1 MFWIVKEKMVNMNTG
16 KNSKGL
22 DFYLQKIP
30 AAFRSRIVKEYLN
43 IKSRFRKGDL
53 DSSGLSCGKFCEET
67 LRFLQEMLVGTHIG
81 FTEEIRNFQG
91 EISKLEKLDKAKGN
105 DSLRIIIP
113 RALAFLYTLR
123 NKRNIGHSG
132 GDVEANQIDSLTIGK
147 ISDWVIC
154 ELIRIFHDKSLEE
167 AQQIVDFISSR
178 DIPVI
183 WEVNGKK
190 RVLKENSSAKEK
202 VLLLTYSQDEHGVF
216 FEDLINW
223 VEYQN
228 KTDFKSKV
236 LLPLHRE
243 GMIEFDKE
251 LNMIFLSPKG
261 SKKVEEFFLKEN
273 IIVS

>member
-1 MFWIVKEKMVNMNTG
+1 MNTG
-16 KNSKGL
+16 KNNTGL
-22 DFYLQKIP
+22 DFYLEKIP
-30 AAFRSRIVKEYLN
+30 ASFRNRIVKEYLN
-43 IKSRFRKGDL
+43 VKIRFRKGDF
-53 DSSGLSCGKFCEET
+53 DSSGLSCGKFCEENLRMLQHT
-67 LRFLQEMLVGTHIG
+67 LTGTHVG
-81 FTEEIRNFQG
+81 FAEEIRNFQG
-91 EISKLEKLDKAKGN
+91 EIIKLEKVDKVVGN
-105 DSLRIIIP
+105 NSLRVIIP

-132 GDVEANQIDSLTIGK
+132 GEVEANQIDSLTIGK

-178 DIPVI
+178 EIPVI

-202 VLLLTYSQDEHGVF
+202 VMLLTYSQEEQGVF
-216 FEDLINW
+216 FEDLISW

-236 LLPLHRE
+236 LNPLHRE

-261 SKKVEEFFLKEN
+261 SKKVEEFFLKAN
-273 IIVS
+273 ITVN

>member
-1 MFWIVKEKMVNMNTG
+1 MHTG
-16 KNSKGL
+16 KNSEGL
-22 DFYLQKIP
+22 NFYLQKIP
-30 AAFRSRIVKEYLN
+30 AVFRNRIIKEYLN
-43 IKSRFRKGDL
+43 IKLRFRKGDF

-67 LRFLQEMLVGTHIG
+67 LRFLQETLVGTHIG

-91 EISKLEKLDKAKGN
+91 EISKLEKLDKTKGN

-132 GDVEANQIDSLTIGK
+132 GDVEANQIDLITIGK
-147 ISDWVIC
+147 ISDWITC
-154 ELIRIFHDKSLEE
+154 ELIRLFHNKCLEE

-178 DIPVI
+178 EIPVI

-190 RVLKENSSAKEK
+190 RVLKENASAKEK
-202 VLLLTYSQDEHGVF
+202 VLLLTYSQEEQGVF
-216 FEDLINW
+216 FEDLISW

-236 LLPLHRE
+236 LIPLHRE
-243 GMIEFDKE
+243 GMIEFDEE

-261 SKKVEEFFLKEN
+261 SKKVEEFFLKGN
-273 IIVS
+273 TIS